1 VHERTAQHS
10 REQDDPDTRP
20 PADRPSPLHPT
31 ARPDPSDSAAEAAA
45 EPTISLP
52 EPDPLGRRFFNIRTF
67 LSFAAGF
74 AVLAIVLPRM
84 NVEIGGILNRLSQAN
99 VWLFLLALL
108 VYYLTFPVRAF
119 RWRKLLRNV
128 GFLPG
133 EGVRLPSIAGISEI
147 ILLSWFANCV
157 VPAKLGDAYRAYLLK
172 GTSNVSFSKTFGT
185 ILAER
190 IIDTL
195 LLFVLLGLSAS
206 LAFQGT
212 VPGEVLRILQGGLAL
227 VVVVIVGLLS
237 MRNLSHLITPL
248 VPKRFRTHYGMFEA
262 GTLGA
267 FGRGRLPMVLV
278 YSILCWAIEAGRLY
292 FVCLALGLSG
302 VAWPVILF
310 VALASALLTT
320 LPITPAGLG
329 FVESAIVGILLL
341 AGNAGLISGVDE
353 NLAASVAIL
362 DRTISYWSVIL
373 VGFVVYALSKR
384 R

>member
-1 VHERTAQHS
+1 MAS
-10 REQDDPDTRP
+10 LDGG
-20 PADRPSPLHPT
+20 AG
-31 ARPDPSDSAAEAAA
+31 AE
-45 EPTISLP
+45 P
-52 EPDPLGRRFFNIRTF
+52 EPDEAISVPESDPLRKRFFNIRTF

-74 AVLAIVLPRM
+74 AVLAVVLPRM
-84 NVEIGGILNRLSQAN
+84 NVELGGILNRLAQAN
-99 VWLFLLALL
+99 LWLFLLALL

-133 EGVRLPSIAGISEI
+133 EGVRLPSIVGISEI

-157 VPAKLGDAYRAYLLK
+157 VPAKLGDAYRAFLLK
-172 GTSNVSFSKTFGT
+172 QNANVSFSKTFGT

-195 LLFVLLGLSAS
+195 LLFVLLGLAAS
-206 LAFQGT
+206 LAFQGA

-227 VVVVIVGLLS
+227 VVIVILGLLS

-248 VPKRFRTHYGMFEA
+248 VPGRFRRHYGLFEA

-267 FGRGRLPMVLV
+267 FGRGRMPMVLL
-278 YSILCWAIEAGRLY
+278 YSVLCWAIEAGRLY
-292 FVCLALGLSG
+292 FVCLALGLSNL
-302 VAWPVILF
+302 AWPVILF
-310 VALASALLTT
+310 VALAAALLTT
-320 LPITPAGLG
+320 LPTPSGLG
-329 FVESAIVGILLL
+329 FVEVGIVGILLL
-341 AGNAGLISGVDE
+341 AGNAGLVAGVDE
-353 NLAASVAIL
+353 NLAWSVAIL

-373 VGFVVYALSKR
+373 VGFGAYVLSKR